1 MPGYTDPI
9 IGFFRGQLMKNTLK
23 HIALIGALF
32 ALPLTASATMTD
44 AEARAAVQDMLQ
56 HGSSS
61 TDIIET
67 LMEDGRS
74 LKDATVLSVET
85 ATGDAKVDLARV
97 GICLSEDVAKAQEV
111 GGACVD
117 VCTPDTAEI
126 IESLIEGYVTG
137 MCEPEEDPPSIYGT
151 SGGGVSPAT

>member
-1 MPGYTDPI
+1 
-9 IGFFRGQLMKNTLK
+9 MKNA
-23 HIALIGALF
+23 IARLALLGALF

-44 AEARAAVQDMLQ
+44 AEATAAVQDMLQ

-85 ATGDAKVDLARV
+85 ATGEAKVDLARV
-97 GICLSEDVAKAQEV
+97 GICLSEDVTEAQEV

-126 IESLIEGYVTG
+126 IEGLIEGYVTG
-137 MCEPEEDPPSIYGT
+137 MCEPKEEPPSIYGT
-151 SGGGVSPAT
+151 TDTPSGGGVSPAT

>member
-1 MPGYTDPI
+1 M
-9 IGFFRGQLMKNTLK
+9 RNTLK

-44 AEARAAVQDMLQ
+44 AEATAAVQDMLQ

-85 ATGDAKVDLARV
+85 ATGDTKVDLARV
-97 GICLSEDVAKAQEV
+97 GICLSEDTTEAQEV
-111 GGACVD
+111 GAACVN
-117 VCTPDTAEI
+117 VCTPDTAKI
-126 IESLIEGYVTG
+126 IEGLIEGYVTG
-137 MCEPEEDPPSIYGT
+137 MCEPKVEPPSIYGT
-151 SGGGVSPAT
+151 TGTPSGGSVSPAT